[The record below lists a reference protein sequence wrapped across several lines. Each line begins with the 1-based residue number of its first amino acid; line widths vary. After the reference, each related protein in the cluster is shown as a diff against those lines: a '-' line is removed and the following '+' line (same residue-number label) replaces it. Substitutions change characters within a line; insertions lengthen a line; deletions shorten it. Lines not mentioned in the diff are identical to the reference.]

1 MADDLQQYLDEP
13 NLPDWVTET
22 ESADKERA
30 EGRLIPTGTFE
41 GTLTAYAPKDRAPER
56 GLYTGK
62 TLIHLT
68 TELYGV
74 EGKTRP
80 YWFDVS
86 AEKVLMAD
94 GRLAKPSYLWGKLVA
109 VTHTDGKTK
118 RETLEAAKQLRLR
131 FKIRRREADDSFPAR
146 NETETILLSGS

>member
-1 MADDLQQYLDEP
+1 MIDDPLAYLDEQ

-22 ESADKERA
+22 DSADKERA
-30 EGRLIPTGTFE
+30 ESRLIPSGLYE
-41 GTLTAYAPKDRAPER
+41 GTLIAYAPKERAPER

-68 TELYGV
+68 AELYGV

-86 AEKVLMAD
+86 AEKVLQAD

-118 RETLEAAKQLRLR
+118 RETLEAAKLLRLR
-131 FKIRRREADDSFPAR
+131 FKIRRREADDQFPAR
-146 NETETILLSGS
+146 NETDTILLSGS